1 MVAIEYFCLRFASFV
16 LNFFLCSSPATKMP
30 RTAASGDDAMVGQTV
45 HSTKVDLS
53 KGTGTTLPAS
63 SSNVDKA
70 SDAGSQAV
78 ITRPARKFGVKALA
92 LKRAPT

>member
-1 MVAIEYFCLRFASFV
+1 MIAIEYFCLRFAGFV
-16 LNFFLCSSPATKMP
+16 LNFFLCSSPVTKMP
-30 RTAASGDDAMVGQTV
+30 RAAAYRDDAVVGQTV
-45 HSTKVDLS
+45 PSATVDLS

-78 ITRPARKFGVKALA
+78 ITRPARKFGVKVIA